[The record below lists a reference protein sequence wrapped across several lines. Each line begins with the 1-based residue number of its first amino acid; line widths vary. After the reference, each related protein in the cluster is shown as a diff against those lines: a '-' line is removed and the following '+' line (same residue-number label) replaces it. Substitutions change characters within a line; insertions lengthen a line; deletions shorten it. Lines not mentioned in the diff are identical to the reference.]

1 MRNYLITFLIALITS
16 LGVVTFVHPSIW
28 DTPSL
33 KLGTTSFPTS
43 LDALTNPSGTDS
55 VATVSHSGQHSN
67 ANDAIEAIEGKT
79 GIGASTPTL
88 GTVLFGNGTGS
99 SAWSTSPILTGLFT
113 SLGFISNASSTVIG
127 NLNITG
133 NSTSTNATTTNFFST
148 TASSTSL
155 YGASLNGFG
164 LSTCSGT
171 GFLHWSGGNFS
182 CGIPNGSGNVLNYIA
197 ATTTVG
203 MSVGNSFETATTT
216 YAFIGERF
224 MIWGTCVFSGEVG
237 LEVKQ
242 AGSATTTLSVGQNTT
257 SNSTALMGLYTA
269 PSTGA
274 IEIYMGNHENG
285 TRNYVS
291 CGYPTIMYQRFDP

>member
-1 MRNYLITFLIALITS
+1 MRNYLITFIIALITS
-16 LGVVTFVHPSIW
+16 VGVVAFSTPVIW
-28 DTPSL
+28 DTPPI
-33 KLGTTSFPTS
+33 KLGTTSYPTS
-43 LDALTNPSGTDS
+43 LDSLTNPSGTDS
-55 VATVSHSGQHSN
+55 VATVSHSGQHAN

-79 GIGASTPTL
+79 GIGASTPTS
-88 GTVLFGNGTGS
+88 GTVLYGSGTGS
-99 SAWSTSPILTGLFT
+99 SIWSASPILTGLFT

-133 NSTSTNATTTNFFST
+133 NSTSTNATTTNLFST
-148 TASSTSL
+148 TASSTNL
-155 YGASLNGFG
+155 YGANFNGFG

-171 GFLHWSGGNFS
+171 SFLHWSGGSFS
-182 CGIPNGSGNVLNYIA
+182 CGIPGGSGNVLNYMA

-203 MSVGNSFETATTT
+203 MSVGNSFDAATTT

-224 MIWGTCVFSGEVG
+224 MIWGTCVFAGEVG

-257 SNSTALMGLYTA
+257 SNSTSLMGLYTA
-269 PSTGA
+269 PATGA

-285 TRNYVS
+285 TRNYAS